1 MKWLAA
7 YFIVCI
13 PVTFGLYLAVMWLQ
27 RWRDV
32 TPRKPALLIIA
43 KGFLFA
49 CVAWDFIV
57 NVFPV
62 TLLFLDP
69 HIEGSISQRLRR
81 LVKSPDGWR
90 KTFAVR
96 VAMLLNRYS
105 NYGPHIPL

>member
-1 MKWLAA
+1 MIWIIA
-7 YFIVCI
+7 YLVLCL
-13 PVTFGLYLAVMWLQ
+13 PVTFALYLAVMWLQ
-27 RWRDV
+27 RWQDA
-32 TPRKPALLIIA
+32 RKQNNVLLTIA
-43 KGFLFA
+43 VGFVFV
-49 CVAWDFIV
+49 CKIWDFIV

-81 LVKSPDGWR
+81 LVKSQLGWR

-96 VAMLLNRYS
+96 VAILLNKYS